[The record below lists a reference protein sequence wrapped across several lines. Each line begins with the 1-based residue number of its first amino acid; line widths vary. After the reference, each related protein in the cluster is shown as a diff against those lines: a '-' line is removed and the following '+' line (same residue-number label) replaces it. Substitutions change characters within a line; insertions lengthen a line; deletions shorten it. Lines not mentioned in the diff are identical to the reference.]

1 MTNKKLRLNMEV
13 QQSKDDL
20 GMTLGHIKKQQ
31 NKN

>member
-1 MTNKKLRLNMEV
+1 MEV